1 MPDSYD
7 AVLVVAFGGPE
18 GPDDVW
24 PFLENVLRGK
34 NVPRERIAQVAAH
47 YDRFGGKSPLNEQ
60 VRSLIRA
67 LVGELNTHGPRIPV
81 YWGNRNW
88 HPMLADTVREM
99 ADDGVRRALA
109 VFLSP
114 YSSYS
119 SCRQYLE
126 NIEQARSEVGPE
138 APRIDRVRA
147 YYNHPGFIAAMAD
160 RAAAAV
166 AKLPAEQQAS
176 AQLVFTAHSIPSA
189 MARNCRYEAQLREA
203 CRLVADEVGRGDWRL
218 VFQSR
223 SGPPT
228 QPWLEPDIC
237 DYLRRA
243 AKQDGLR
250 SVVLVPI
257 GFLSDHVEVIYDL
270 DVEAKSI
277 ADELGLVMVRAPTA
291 GTHPRVIEML
301 RLLIAERMS
310 DAPDRSAVGHEGPAH
325 DVCPADCCPSGKHT
339 NPKR

>member
-67 LVGELNTHGPRIPV
+67 LVEELNTHGPRIPV

-88 HPMLADTVREM
+88 HPMLKDTVRAM
-99 ADDGVRRALA
+99 AEDGVRRALA

-126 NIEQARSEVGPE
+126 NIEQALSAVGPE

-147 YYNHPGFIAAMAD
+147 YYNHPGFIAAMTD
-160 RAAAAV
+160 RARAAV
-166 AKLPAEQQAS
+166 AKLPAEHQAS
-176 AQLVFTAHSIPSA
+176 AQLVFTAHSIPA
-189 MARNCRYEAQLREA
+189 VMAQNCRYEAQLREA

-228 QPWLEPDIC
+228 QPWLEPDVC

-243 AKQDGLR
+243 AAHDGLR

-277 ADELGLVMVRAPTA
+277 ADELGLVMVRAATA

-301 RLLIAERMS
+301 RFLIAERMS
-310 DAPDRSAVGHEGPAH
+310 DAPHRLAVGRDGPSH
-325 DVCPADCCPSGKHT
+325 DVCPADCCPI
-339 NPKR
+339 R